1 MTRSDSLQEETVD
14 EMYYY
19 ECPSIKYSRTSS
31 FSSEDEDFDN
41 AIRSCKENKSNLNA
55 KDEPYATAPTN
66 TDSLGLGV
74 SSPDIRR
81 RNSISSMVSH
91 NNTDVFGL
99 TCRSL
104 PDNNNAYKESSLI
117 SNELKVI
124 NKVGYQNL
132 KVQKNLDFVS
142 SQRRRRNSSM
152 GADVNNTSQGALKS
166 SRIQS
171 TISTGSRAS
180 MSFSRHF

>member
-1 MTRSDSLQEETVD
+1 MTRSDTLQEETID

-19 ECPSIKYSRTSS
+19 ECPSIKYSRTSC

-41 AIRSCKENKSNLNA
+41 AIRSCKENESNLNN
-55 KDEPYATAPTN
+55 KEPYAPAPTN
-66 TDSLGLGV
+66 ADPLGLGV

-104 PDNNNAYKESSLI
+104 PDNNNAYKESSLNG
-117 SNELKVI
+117 NELKVI

-152 GADVNNTSQGALKS
+152 GTDVNNTSQSTLKS

-180 MSFSRHF
+180 MNFSRHF